1 VPVICTI
8 GDLLL
13 DVVVRTAQPLA
24 PGADSPVETRLAPG
38 GQAANVASWAA
49 ELGSEARCV
58 AKQADDAAGAL
69 VRSLLEA
76 RGVELLGP
84 RAEGNT
90 GVVVALVGADGERT
104 MATDRGVSPEL
115 APAELDPAW
124 FDSSDWL
131 HVSGYGLLAE
141 PIAEAALA
149 AARLARARGASVS
162 VDLSSWSSI
171 RDYGPDRF
179 RANLD
184 ALAADV
190 VFANEPEW
198 EMVGGAYAL
207 AEVAVVKRG
216 SRGVEVRTA
225 SGVEEHPPLGSEV
238 VDTTGAGDALAAGF
252 LVGGIELGLE
262 AAARCVG
269 QLGAVP

>member
-1 VPVICTI
+1 VICTL

-13 DVVVRTAQPLA
+13 DVVVRAAQPLA
-24 PGADSPVETRLAPG
+24 PGADSPVETRLATG
-38 GQAANVASWAA
+38 GQAANVAAWIA
-49 ELGSEARCV
+49 ELGSSARCV
-58 AKQADDAAGAL
+58 AKSGDDPAGTLA
-69 VRSLLEA
+69 RSLVA
-76 RGVELLGP
+76 GRGVELVGP
-84 RAEGNT
+84 VVAGRT
-90 GVVVALVGADGERT
+90 GVVVALVRADGERT
-104 MATDRGVSPEL
+104 MATDRGVSPDLTPDEL
-115 APAELDPAW
+115 EPHW
-124 FDSSDWL
+124 FDDCSGL
-131 HVSGYGLLAE
+131 HVSGYSLLAQ
-141 PIAEAALA
+141 PIAEAALSA
-149 AARLARARGASVS
+149 TALARARGASIS

-171 RDYGPDRF
+171 HEYGADRF

-184 ALAADV
+184 AVGPDV

-207 AEVAVVKRG
+207 AETSVVKRG

-225 SGVEEHPPLGSEV
+225 EGVQEHRPLGSAV